1 MMPLCFRFA
10 RLAPALVPALA
21 LTLSLPARPAAA
33 KPSYGIAMY
42 GAPALPQDF
51 VSLPYA
57 NPAARKG
64 GKLVMGDTGSFDS
77 VNPYILKGNSP
88 WWIGPLTVE
97 SLMGRSYDEP
107 FTLYGLLAE
116 SIETPPDRSW
126 VQFTLNPKARF
137 SDGHPVTAE
146 DVLWSFETLGTKG
159 DPRYLNVWRQVA
171 KSEKIGPRT
180 VRFTFKE
187 PDRELPLI
195 LALRP
200 VLEKAQWQGKDFA
213 NATQVIPIG
222 SGPYVIDKVEPGRS
236 ITFKKN
242 PNWWGKD
249 LPFNRGQ
256 WNFNE
261 IDDEYFAD
269 SNVMFQAFK
278 AGVLNIY
285 REGNP
290 AKWASQFD
298 FPAVK
303 SGEVVKSE
311 IPHRR
316 PSGMAG
322 FVMNTRRAIF
332 ADWRVRQAMID
343 AFNFEFVNK
352 TLNGGTP
359 PRSTSYYSNS
369 VLGMGHG
376 PAAGKVL
383 ADLVPYKASLLPGA
397 ISGYSLPR
405 FDGTEANRRNLRAA
419 MHLLA
424 KAGWNA
430 GADGVLRN
438 AKGAPFKFEILLPQG
453 GNIPGVTDQMQSVS
467 QIYISALK
475 RLGMEVQVTT
485 VDSAQYFRRTQAYDF
500 DMTQYHVAL
509 SLSPGNE
516 QHLYW
521 GSEGVKAPG
530 SRNLMGAD
538 QPAIDGL
545 INKMVDTKSQ
555 DDFVAAAHALDRV
568 LMAGR
573 YVVPIW
579 FQKVSYLAHSKTL
592 HYPKKLPIY
601 GDWPGFLPNVWWYKK

>member
-1 MMPLCFRFA
+1 MMPISFRRA
-10 RLAPALVPALA
+10 RAAASLACLLALPATQALA
-21 LTLSLPARPAAA
+21 A
-33 KPSYGIAMY
+33 PSYGIAMY

-57 NPAARKG
+57 NPDAPQG
-64 GKLVMGDTGSFDS
+64 GKLVMGETGSFDS
-77 VNPYILKGNSP
+77 LNPYILKGHSP
-88 WWIGPLTVE
+88 WWLPRLTVE

-116 SIETPPDRSW
+116 SVETPQDRSW

-137 SDGHPVTAE
+137 SDGNPVTPD
-146 DVLWSFETLGTKG
+146 DVLWSFKTLGTEG
-159 DPRYLNVWRQVA
+159 SPGYRNVWNQVA
-171 KSEKIGPRT
+171 KAEKIGRRT
-180 VRFTFKE
+180 VRFTFKA

-213 NATQVIPIG
+213 NATQIAPIG
-222 SGPYVIDKVEPGRS
+222 SGPYVVAKVEPGRS

-256 WNFNE
+256 WNFAE

-278 AGVLNIY
+278 AGILNIY

-298 FPAVK
+298 FPAVQ
-303 SGEVVKSE
+303 SGAVVKSE
-311 IPHRR
+311 IPHHR

-322 FVMNTRRAIF
+322 LVMNTRRPVF

-343 AFNFEFVNK
+343 AFNFEFINK

-376 PAAGKVL
+376 PATGKVL
-383 ADLVPYKASLLPGA
+383 ADLEPYKASLLPGA
-397 ISGYSLPR
+397 ISGYSLPKS
-405 FDGTEANRRNLRAA
+405 DGTEANRRNLRKAVR
-419 MHLLA
+419 LLA
-424 KAGWNA
+424 EAGWTA
-430 GADGVLRN
+430 DADGVLRN
-438 AKGAPFKFEILLPQG
+438 AKGQAFSFDILLPQG
-453 GNIPGVTDQMQSVS
+453 GTIPGITDQMQAIV
-467 QIYISALK
+467 QIYLSALK
-475 RLGMEVQVTT
+475 RLGMQVNVTT
-485 VDSAQYFRRTQAYDF
+485 VDSAQYFRRTRAYDF
-500 DMTQYHVAL
+500 DMTQYLVAL

-521 GSEGVKAPG
+521 GSEGVKTTG

-545 INKMVDTKSQ
+545 IDKMVTSKSRE
-555 DDFVAAAHALDRV
+555 DFVAATHAIDRV

-579 FQKVSYLAHSKTL
+579 FQKVSYLAHAKAL
-592 HYPKKLPIY
+592 HYPKTLPIY
-601 GDWPGFLPNVWWYKK
+601 GDWPGFLPNVWWYQN